1 MLSVVSVS
9 SLLIQSLS
17 NFCLCLVFLVLFR
30 TPVISFAFAL
40 LYSHKM
46 WCYCG
51 VLARR
56 FLVGSTW
63 VILGFFAVA
72 TLLVLNPIFLP

>member
-30 TPVISFAFAL
+30 TAVISFAL

-46 WCYCG
+46 RCYCG

-63 VILGFFAVA
+63 VILRFFAVA